1 MRAEEEA
8 LDQLVD
14 HIRRSPRL
22 RAAIAVMAMRIEQ
35 LDVLERAGFPVTH
48 AIVTVHF
55 NGAEVA
61 SAVEPSDGL
70 QVRGG
75 GHVRLQRGAP

>member
-14 HIRRSPRL
+14 RIRRSPRL
-22 RAAIAVMAMRIEQ
+22 RAAIAVVAMRVDQ

-48 AIVTVHF
+48 AIVTIHF

-61 SAVEPSDGL
+61 SAVEPSDGV